1 MINQF
6 KRSHQRQPSA
16 WQQADLSAMPEGQ
29 REVKAKQLASEEAS
43 RPFDLVTGPLLRATL
58 LRLKPEDHIL
68 LLTMHHIIS
77 DGWSMGIL
85 YRELSVLY
93 EAFSKGK
100 PSPLPEL
107 PIQYADFAVWQR
119 EWLQGKNLEEQL
131 TFWKEQLR
139 DITTLQLS
147 TDHPR
152 PPVQTFH
159 GATHTV
165 QLPMDL
171 TEALQGLS
179 RKEGVTLFMTLLTA
193 FQGLLHRYTGQ
204 DDIVVGTPI
213 ANRNRAE
220 IEGLIGFFVN
230 TLVMRTDTSGN
241 PVFRELLKQ
250 VRKST
255 LDAYAH
261 QDLPFEKLIM
271 ELKPERDLS
280 RNPIFQVMFALQNVP
295 RFHPGT
301 SWSDAESHMGIEDT
315 RTRFDL
321 EVHLSETMEGLK
333 CTFVYNTDLF
343 DRCYY

>member
-1 MINQF
+1 
-6 KRSHQRQPSA
+6 
-16 WQQADLSAMPEGQ
+16 MPEGQ
-29 REVKAKQLASEEAS
+29 REAKARELATEETS
-43 RPFDLVTGPLLRATL
+43 LPFDLTAGPLLRATL
-58 LRLKPEDHIL
+58 LRLKPEEHIL
-68 LLTMHHIIS
+68 LLTMHHIVS
-77 DGWSMGIL
+77 DGWSMGIF
-85 YRELSVLY
+85 YRELSALY
-93 EAFSKGK
+93 EAFSKGNA
-100 PSPLPEL
+100 SPLPEL
-107 PIQYADFAVWQR
+107 PIQYADFTVWQR
-119 EWLQGKNLEEQL
+119 EWLQGKKLEEQL

-139 DITTLQLS
+139 DITTLDLP
-147 TDHPR
+147 TDHQR
-152 PPVQTFH
+152 PSVQTFH
-159 GATHTV
+159 GAKYTV
-165 QLPMDL
+165 QLSQDL

-271 ELKPERDLS
+271 ELQPERDLAAIRYS
-280 RNPIFQVMFALQNVP
+280 GDVRPAKCATFLL
-295 RFHPGT
+295 
-301 SWSDAESHMGIEDT
+301 
-315 RTRFDL
+315 DL
-321 EVHLSETMEGLK
+321 SG
-333 CTFVYNTDLF
+333 
-343 DRCYY
+343 